1 MIQQAIAGF
10 KEVFGYEPKG
20 VWSAPGRANLI
31 GEHTDYNEGFVFPFG
46 IDKRTYVALSPR
58 SDSLCR
64 VSSDIDGKTYET
76 DLSSKPEDMDW
87 ALYPLGVAW
96 VMREWAKSGFD
107 AFFTSNV
114 PVGSGL
120 SSSAAIECAI
130 GVALNEIWSAG
141 RTKQQIALLGQRAE
155 NDVVGA
161 PTGMMDQT
169 ASMLAERDSAVFLD
183 CQSLEAK
190 AVPPHLEERDLV
202 VAVIDTRVAH
212 RHSDGGYRVRRES
225 CERGASIMGV
235 SSLRG
240 LTEADLSRAQS
251 LLSDVDF
258 RRVRHIVTENQRVL
272 DSIDALQA
280 GDMARFGE
288 LLLASHDSMAHDFEI
303 SIEELDLAVEVAM
316 KTGAIG
322 SRMTGGGFGGAAIA
336 VIDKALLGTL
346 EKNCQAA
353 FSAKG
358 YLEPKVFAVVP
369 SEGAKRER

>member
-10 KEVFGYEPKG
+10 KEVFGYEPEG

-190 AVPPHLEERDLV
+190 AVPLHLEERDLV

-240 LTEADLSRAQS
+240 LTEADLSRAQA

-336 VIDKALLGTL
+336 VIDKALLSTL

>member
-10 KEVFGYEPKG
+10 KEVFGYEPEG

-190 AVPPHLEERDLV
+190 AVPLHLEERDLV

-240 LTEADLSRAQS
+240 LTKADLSRAQA

-336 VIDKALLGTL
+336 VIDKALLSTL
-346 EKNCQAA
+346 EINCKAA

>member
-1 MIQQAIAGF
+1 MIEQAIAGF
-10 KEVFGYEPKG
+10 KEVFGYEPQG

-76 DLSSKPEDMDW
+76 DLSSKPQGMDW

-190 AVPPHLEERDLV
+190 AVPLHLEERDLV

-225 CERGASIMGV
+225 CERGASTMGV
-235 SSLRG
+235 KSLRG
-240 LTEADLSRAQS
+240 LSAGDLPKAQS

-272 DSIDALQA
+272 DSIEALQS
-280 GDMARFGE
+280 GDMPRFGQ

-303 SIEELDLAVEVAM
+303 SIEELDLAVEISM
-316 KTGAIG
+316 QTGAVG
-322 SRMTGGGFGGAAIA
+322 ARMTGGGFGGAAIA
-336 VIDKALLGTL
+336 VINKDLLAAL
-346 EKNCQAA
+346 EQNCKQAFA
-353 FSAKG
+353 QKG
-358 YLEPKVFAVVP
+358 YLEPKIFAVVP

>member
-1 MIQQAIAGF
+1 
-10 KEVFGYEPKG
+10 
-20 VWSAPGRANLI
+20 
-31 GEHTDYNEGFVFPFG
+31 
-46 IDKRTYVALSPR
+46 
-58 SDSLCR
+58 
-64 VSSDIDGKTYET
+64 
-76 DLSSKPEDMDW
+76 MDW

-190 AVPPHLEERDLV
+190 AVPLHLEERDLV
-202 VAVIDTRVAH
+202 VAVIDTKVAH

-225 CERGASIMGV
+225 CERGASTMGV
-235 SSLRG
+235 KSLRG
-240 LTEADLSRAQS
+240 LSASDLPKAQS

-272 DSIDALQA
+272 DSIEALQA
-280 GDMARFGE
+280 GDMTRFGE

-316 KTGAIG
+316 QTGAVG

-336 VIDKALLGTL
+336 VINKELLGTL
-346 EKNCQAA
+346 EQNCKKA
-353 FSAKG
+353 FAEKG
-358 YLEPKVFAVVP
+358 YLEPKIFAVVP

>member
-1 MIQQAIAGF
+1 MIEQAITGF
-10 KEVFGYEPKG
+10 KEVFGYEPQG

-76 DLSSKPEDMDW
+76 DLSSKPEGMDW

-130 GVALNEIWSAG
+130 GAALNEIWSAG

-190 AVPPHLEERDLV
+190 AVPLHLEERDLV

-225 CERGASIMGV
+225 CERGASTMGV
-235 SSLRG
+235 KSLRG
-240 LTEADLSRAQS
+240 LSAGDLPKAQS

-272 DSIDALQA
+272 DSIEALQS
-280 GDMARFGE
+280 GDMPRFGQ

-316 KTGAIG
+316 QTGAVG
-322 SRMTGGGFGGAAIA
+322 ARMTGGGFGGAAIA
-336 VIDKALLGTL
+336 VINKDLLGTL
-346 EKNCQAA
+346 EQNCKQAFA
-353 FSAKG
+353 QKG
-358 YLEPKVFAVVP
+358 YLEPKIFAVVP

>member
-1 MIQQAIAGF
+1 LIEQAIAGF
-10 KEVFGYEPKG
+10 KEVFGYEPQG

-58 SDSLCR
+58 ADSLCR

-76 DLSSKPEDMDW
+76 DLSSKPEDLDW

-141 RTKQQIALLGQRAE
+141 RTKQEIALVGQRAE

-183 CQSLEAK
+183 CQSLQAK
-190 AVPPHLEERDLV
+190 AVPLHLEERDLV

-240 LTEADLSRAQS
+240 LSKDDLPKAQS
-251 LLSDVDF
+251 LLSDIDY

-280 GDMARFGE
+280 GDMAKFGQ

-303 SIEELDLAVEVAM
+303 SIEELDLAVEIAM
-316 KTGAIG
+316 ETGAIG

-336 VIDKALLGTL
+336 VIDKSLLGTL
-346 EKNCQAA
+346 EKNCKAA

>member
-1 MIQQAIAGF
+1 MIEQAIAGF
-10 KEVFGYEPKG
+10 KEVFGYEPQG

-76 DLSSKPEDMDW
+76 DLSSKPEGMDW

-190 AVPPHLEERDLV
+190 AVPLHLEERNLV

-225 CERGASIMGV
+225 CERGASTMGV
-235 SSLRG
+235 KSLRG
-240 LTEADLSRAQS
+240 LSAGDLPKAQS

-272 DSIDALQA
+272 DSIEALQS
-280 GDMARFGE
+280 GDMPRFGQ

-316 KTGAIG
+316 QTGAVG
-322 SRMTGGGFGGAAIA
+322 ARMTGGGFGGAAIA
-336 VIDKALLGTL
+336 VINKDLLGTL
-346 EKNCQAA
+346 EQNCKQAFA
-353 FSAKG
+353 QKG
-358 YLEPKVFAVVP
+358 YLEPKIFAVVP

>member
-1 MIQQAIAGF
+1 MIEQAIAGF
-10 KEVFGYEPKG
+10 KEVFGYEPQG

-58 SDSLCR
+58 ADSLCR

-76 DLSSKPEDMDW
+76 DLSSKPEDLDW

-141 RTKQQIALLGQRAE
+141 RTKQEIALVGQRAE

-183 CQSLEAK
+183 CQSLQAK
-190 AVPPHLEERDLV
+190 AVPLHLEERDLV

-240 LTEADLSRAQS
+240 LSKDDLPKAQS
-251 LLSDVDF
+251 LLSDIDY

-280 GDMARFGE
+280 GDMAKFGQ

-303 SIEELDLAVEVAM
+303 SIEELDLAVEIAM
-316 KTGAIG
+316 ETGAIG

-336 VIDKALLGTL
+336 VIDKSLLGTL
-346 EKNCQAA
+346 EKNCKAA

>member
-10 KEVFGYEPKG
+10 KEVFGYEPEG

-76 DLSSKPEDMDW
+76 DLSSKPEDVDW

-190 AVPPHLEERDLV
+190 AVPLHLEERDLV

-235 SSLRG
+235 NSLRG
-240 LTEADLSRAQS
+240 LTKADLSRAQS

-336 VIDKALLGTL
+336 VIDKALLSTL

>member
-1 MIQQAIAGF
+1 LIQQAVAGF
-10 KEVFGYEPKG
+10 KEVFGYEPHG

-58 SDSLCR
+58 TDSLCR

-76 DLSSKPEDMDW
+76 DLSAKPEEMDW

-190 AVPPHLEERDLV
+190 AVPLHLEERDLV

-225 CERGASIMGV
+225 CERGASTMGV

-240 LTEADLSRAQS
+240 LTAADLPKAQS

-272 DSIDALQA
+272 ESIEALQA
-280 GDMARFGE
+280 GDMNRFGE

-303 SIEELDLAVEVAM
+303 SIEELDLAVEIAM
-316 KTGAIG
+316 QTGAVG

-336 VIDKALLGTL
+336 VINKDLLGAL
-346 EKNCQAA
+346 EQNCKKA
-353 FSAKG
+353 FAEKG
-358 YLEPKVFAVVP
+358 YLEPKIFAVVP